1 MPLSTGRRPRGQ
13 VHGVGLHDHQV
24 MLEVRR
30 VLGKMSNEEGLIG
43 VLQVVTFV
51 GLEVRVLLG
60 RILAVSLPVPDLA
73 AVAAAGSLLQLGDGD
88 RVRTWS
94 KWSVPEG
101 SSIMSS
107 GRWSLSVATGQFSGL
122 FIFDRLGVGL
132 LLLHV
137 GGEDLGGL
145 TFTKDRVA
153 VDVVLEVHDALF
165 NFVDLLLVLVVLL
178 NVIVLDVVSLELREK
193 VDLGL
198 LLVSSQ
204 FSS

>member
-73 AVAAAGSLLQLGDGD
+73 AVAAQ
-88 RVRTWS
+88 RVLFCNSAMVTEYEPGR
-94 KWSVPEG
+94 
-101 SSIMSS
+101 S
-107 GRWSLSVATGQFSGL
+107 GRSRFP
-122 FIFDRLGVGL
+122 
-132 LLLHV
+132 
-137 GGEDLGGL
+137 
-145 TFTKDRVA
+145 
-153 VDVVLEVHDALF
+153 
-165 NFVDLLLVLVVLL
+165 
-178 NVIVLDVVSLELREK
+178 
-193 VDLGL
+193 
-198 LLVSSQ
+198 
-204 FSS
+204 